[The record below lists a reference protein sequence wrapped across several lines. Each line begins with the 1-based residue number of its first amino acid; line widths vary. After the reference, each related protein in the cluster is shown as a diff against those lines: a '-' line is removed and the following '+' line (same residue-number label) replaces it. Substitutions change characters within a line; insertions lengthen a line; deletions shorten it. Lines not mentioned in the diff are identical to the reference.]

1 MGFVWISLSLW
12 LASLSSFFLALES
25 SSSVLQLNVEQ
36 VSCSWEME
44 SSALFRSG
52 AGGGSGAGVGRGA
65 FYVMTATVFQ

>member
-44 SSALFRSG
+44 GSALFGSG
-52 AGGGSGAGVGRGA
+52 ADGGSGAGVGRGA

>member
-12 LASLSSFFLALES
+12 LSSLSSFFLALES

-44 SSALFRSG
+44 VSALFS
-52 AGGGSGAGVGRGA
+52 GGSGAGVGRGA